1 MKTRRNSYQYI
12 ELNILNTLF
21 YLLFLNNIIV

>member
-1 MKTRRNSYQYI
+1 MKIRRNSYQYI